1 MTMKYIDMHCDTLM
15 ILLFKDRDQMNLYD
29 SPHTMV
35 DLKRMQ
41 KGGQMA
47 QFFAAFLP
55 QPSTYEHFGVE
66 MLDDD
71 VYINT
76 LHDALVRNVAEHS
89 DIIEMAYNADDI
101 LRNDAAG
108 KMSAVFTIE
117 DGRSVNGS
125 LEKLRH
131 YHDDL
136 GVRAISLTW
145 NFRNCFGAPNST
157 DPAVMSEGLT
167 EFGKD
172 AVRYMQELGILV
184 DVSHLSE
191 GGFWDVAD
199 ICTKPFVA
207 THSNCRNLSPH
218 QRNLSDEQLRKL
230 ADCGG
235 ITGINFAPAFLN
247 SDIARTDS
255 RAELMA
261 VHARHMADVAGV
273 DVIALGSDLDGIRG
287 DLEVGSSDKFG
298 LIEDA
303 LKRHGF
309 TSDEI
314 EKIFWK
320 NAIRVMKET
329 L

>member
-1 MTMKYIDMHCDTLM
+1 MKFIDMHCDTLM
-15 ILLFKDRDQMNLYD
+15 VLLFQDREKMDLYD
-29 SPHTMV
+29 SPYTMV
-35 DLKRMQ
+35 DLKRMRE
-41 KGGQMA
+41 GGQMA

-55 QPSTYEHFGVE
+55 SPGTYERFSGE
-66 MLDDD
+66 PMDDD
-71 VYINT
+71 VYIET
-76 LHDALVRNVAEHS
+76 LRAALLRNMEEHQ
-89 DIIEMAYNADDI
+89 DIIRMAYNADDI
-101 LRNDAAG
+101 LRNDAEG

-125 LEKLRH
+125 LDKLRH
-131 YHDDL
+131 YYDM
-136 GVRAISLTW
+136 GVRAMALTW
-145 NFRNCFGAPNST
+145 NFHNCFGSPNSS
-157 DPAVMSEGLT
+157 DPKIMAEGLT
-167 EFGKD
+167 DFGKD
-172 AVRYMQELGILV
+172 AVRYMQELGMLV

-191 GGFWDVAD
+191 GGFWDVAE
-199 ICTKPFVA
+199 ICAKPFIA
-207 THSNCRNLSPH
+207 THSNCRDLSPH
-218 QRNLSDEQLRKL
+218 QRNLSDAQLKKL

-235 ITGINFAPAFLN
+235 VTGINFAPAFLN
-247 SDIARTDS
+247 ADITRTDS

-261 VHARHMADVAGV
+261 VHARHMANVAGT

-309 TSDEI
+309 TNDEI

-320 NAIRVMKET
+320 NALRVMKDT

>member
-1 MTMKYIDMHCDTLM
+1 MKFIDMHCDTLM
-15 ILLFKDRDQMNLYD
+15 VLLFKDKENMNLYE
-29 SPHTMV
+29 SQHTMV
-35 DLKRMQ
+35 DLKRMRQ
-41 KGGQMA
+41 GGQMA

-55 QPSTYEHFGVE
+55 SPGTYEHFGIDPI
-66 MLDDD
+66 DDD
-71 VYINT
+71 AYIET
-76 LHDALVRNVAEHS
+76 LHDALLKNVNAHS
-89 DIIEMAYNADDI
+89 DIISMAYNADDI
-101 LRNDAAG
+101 LNNDKEG

-125 LEKLRH
+125 MEKLKH
-131 YHDDL
+131 YYDM
-136 GVRAISLTW
+136 GVRAIALTW
-145 NFRNCFGAPNST
+145 NFHNCFGAPNST
-157 DPAVMSEGLT
+157 DPKVMAEGLT

-199 ICTKPFVA
+199 ICTKPFIA

-218 QRNLSDEQLRKL
+218 QRNLSDEQLKKL
-230 ADCGG
+230 AECGG
-235 ITGINFAPAFLN
+235 VTGINFAPAFLN
-247 SDIARTDS
+247 EDITRTDS

-261 VHARHMADVAGV
+261 VHARHMADIAGT

-309 TSDEI
+309 TNEEI

-320 NAIRVMKET
+320 NAIRVMKDT
-329 L
+329 LR